1 MQRRVILGAAAASLL
16 AAPSLRAQDR
26 FPSRTV
32 RVVVPF
38 APGGP
43 TDVFA
48 RRFVDRFQR
57 ALGQTVVIEN
67 KAGAGGMLGAQDVA
81 RSRPDGY
88 SLIFHA
94 SSSALT
100 SPLVYR
106 RPLYDPVKDF
116 EQVSL
121 LGVVPFVLAVG
132 PQTGARTTAELVAA
146 LKARPGALSY
156 GSSGVGTSNHLAAAL
171 FLARA
176 GELSAEHIP
185 YRGSGPAIQDLV
197 AGTTAFQVDTFGTL
211 YELHR
216 DGRIRI
222 VAVMHP
228 TRSAVDRAIPTMA
241 EQGITGAEASTFN
254 ILAAPAGTPPE
265 VMAVLSDATAR
276 VMADPGFQQEL
287 LGIGIEPEADTS
299 PRRALT
305 FLAGEVEKWRVVVQ
319 AAGVSIE

>member
-1 MQRRVILGAAAASLL
+1 MQRRIFLGAGTGVVLG
-16 AAPSLRAQDR
+16 APALRAQER
-26 FPSRTV
+26 FPARTL

-67 KAGAGGMLGAQDVA
+67 KAGVGGMLGAQDVA
-81 RSRPDGY
+81 RSRADGY

-94 SSSALT
+94 SSSAVT

-106 RPLYDPVKDF
+106 RPLYDPVRDF
-116 EQVSL
+116 EQIAL

-132 PQTGARTTAELVAA
+132 PQTGARTTAELVAR
-146 LKARPGALSY
+146 LRERPGALSY
-156 GSSGVGTSNHLAAAL
+156 GSSGVGTSNHLAGAL

-176 GELSAEHIP
+176 GELRAEHIP

-211 YELHR
+211 HGLHR
-216 DGRIRI
+216 DGRLRI

-228 TRSAVDRAIPTMA
+228 TRSAVDREIPTLA

-254 ILAAPAGTPPE
+254 ILAAPKGTAPE
-265 VMAVLSDATAR
+265 VLATLSGATRR
-276 VMADPGFQQEL
+276 VMGDAEFQREL
-287 LGIGIEPEADTS
+287 LGIGIEPVADSGPEQTL
-299 PRRALT
+299 R
-305 FLAGEVEKWRVVVQ
+305 FLSDEVTKWRAVVQ